1 MVHAT
6 IVSKETIIRILT
18 SKLTKKILK
27 KTLKVVI
34 IVLIDE
40 GLRDK
45 R

>member
-6 IVSKETIIRILT
+6 IVSKETIFRILQL
-18 SKLTKKILK
+18 KLTKKILK

>member
-6 IVSKETIIRILT
+6 IVSKETIFRILQ
-18 SKLTKKILK
+18 SKLTKRILK